1 MQPPAPAP
9 AATLASAE
17 RLARAAIARHLPEGW
32 SFAWLEDRPACALRR
47 GRSAA
52 RGTAPRRIL
61 GRCDG
66 TAREI
71 QISRR
76 HALTASAADVWE
88 TILHEIAHALAFSC
102 GDYGH
107 GQIWAD
113 FCDLLGIGA
122 HGRAYSAECAARAA

>member
-1 MQPPAPAP
+1 MQPTAPSAV
-9 AATLASAE
+9 LASAE

-32 SFAWLEDRPACALRR
+32 GFAWLEDRPACALRR

-71 QISRR
+71 QLSRR
-76 HALTASAADVWE
+76 HALTGSAADVWE
-88 TILHEIAHALAFSC
+88 TILHEIAHALAFAH
-102 GDYGH
+102 GDRGH
-107 GQIWAD
+107 GSIWVH
-113 FCDLLGIGA
+113 FCHTLGIGE
-122 HGRAYSAECAARAA
+122 HGEAYSAASA